1 VLGDHVHQAGSRVES
16 GRLRFD
22 FSHFSGLADEE
33 FAEIERIANE
43 RVIANS
49 RVHTFNTSM
58 DHARDVGALAF
69 FGDKYGDVVRVV
81 EIGDFSKELCGGT
94 HTPSAGQV
102 GPLVIL
108 GESSIGSNL
117 RRIEA
122 YSGDHGYEYLARLRR
137 RLGET
142 GQLLRAQPED
152 VPARVRQLLERTRG
166 LEEEASTLRAKLE
179 AEEAAEL
186 VHDAVVIGD
195 AKVVVAV
202 RENIPPGQLRG
213 LALTLRERLD
223 RGIVVLGS
231 ASEGKGAL
239 VAVIT
244 RDLVERGV
252 SAAEVLVP
260 GARILGG
267 GGSRDPE
274 LAQAGGPNGVRLPEA
289 LDAVRDAI
297 GRALA

>member
-1 VLGDHVHQAGSRVES
+1 
-16 GRLRFD
+16 
-22 FSHFSGLADEE
+22 
-33 FAEIERIANE
+33 
-43 RVIANS
+43 
-49 RVHTFNTSM
+49 
-58 DHARDVGALAF
+58 
-69 FGDKYGDVVRVV
+69 
-81 EIGDFSKELCGGT
+81 
-94 HTPSAGQV
+94 
-102 GPLVIL
+102 
-108 GESSIGSNL
+108 
-117 RRIEA
+117 
-122 YSGDHGYEYLARLRR
+122 
-137 RLGET
+137 
-142 GQLLRAQPED
+142 
-152 VPARVRQLLERTRG
+152 
-166 LEEEASTLRAKLE
+166 
-179 AEEAAEL
+179 
-186 VHDAVVIGD
+186 
-195 AKVVVAV
+195 
-202 RENIPPGQLRG
+202 
-213 LALTLRERLD
+213 LTLRERLD